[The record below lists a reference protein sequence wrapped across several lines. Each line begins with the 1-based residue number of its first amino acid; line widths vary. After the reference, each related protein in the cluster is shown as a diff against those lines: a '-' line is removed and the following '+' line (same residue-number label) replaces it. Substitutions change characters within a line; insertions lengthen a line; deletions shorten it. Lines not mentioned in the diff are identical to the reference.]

1 MGNALCFA
9 DEFTGLSI
17 NELQA
22 IERIE
27 RGQPWNE
34 EDLQLWILA

>member
-1 MGNALCFA
+1 MGNASCFA
-9 DEFTGLSI
+9 DEFSGLSI

-22 IERIE
+22 IE